1 MDLTRFAFLFPRFIL
16 LLGMGFSVAIDPY
29 ILQRQKRILLVIA
42 GLCLCLVMQNY
53 FENEL
58 SIGPARPLLRTAAAI
73 FGYILRP
80 VILVLF
86 LHIVAPDQNHL
97 ISWILTGLNAAVY
110 LTALFSPVAFM
121 ITGDN
126 HYLSGPLSNTV
137 LYISLV
143 LLIYLFVQSMRNFHT
158 KRNLEKWIPVIV
170 GVMIIAGICL
180 DTQIHSEEQPVTYL
194 TMAITTGSL
203 FYYIWIHMQLV
214 RVHEQETEETQ
225 RIRIMATQIQ
235 PHFLFNTIAT
245 IKALCKKDPE
255 KASEVAGKFG
265 LYLRQN
271 MSSMDMEGLIPFR
284 KELEHTQAYADI
296 EMVRFDNIRVEYDI
310 EDDDFVLPPLT
321 VQPMVEN
328 SIRHGVRAREAG
340 IVFVQTFCEPEN
352 HVIVIRDNGTGF
364 DPAAAEAA
372 EGEHIGIRNVRERIK
387 KMCGGSLTIESGK
400 GAGTTVIIR
409 IPKKGGIS

>member
-1 MDLTRFAFLFPRFIL
+1 MFIL

-29 ILQRQKRILLVIA
+29 ILQRKKWILLVIA
-42 GLCLCLVMQNY
+42 GLCLCLVIQNY

-58 SIGPARPLLRTAAAI
+58 SIGPARPLLRTTVAI
-73 FGYILRP
+73 LGYIVRP
-80 VILVLF
+80 IILVLF
-86 LHIVAPDQNHL
+86 LHLVMPDKKHML
-97 ISWILTGLNAAVY
+97 GWILVGLNAAVY

-121 ITGDN
+121 ISADN
-126 HYLSGPLSNTV
+126 HYLSGPLADTA
-137 LYISLV
+137 LYISLI
-143 LLIYLFVQSMRNFHT
+143 LLIYLFIQSIWRFHT
-158 KRNLEKWIPVIV
+158 GKKLETWIPVIV

-180 DTQIHSEEQPVTYL
+180 DAQIYSEEQPVSYL
-194 TMAITTGSL
+194 TMAITIGSM

-214 RVHEQETEETQ
+214 RVHEQETQESQ

-271 MSSMDMEGLIPFR
+271 MNSLDIEGLIPFR

-296 EMVRFDNIRVEYDI
+296 EMVRFDNLRVEYDI
-310 EDDDFVLPPLT
+310 EDDNFAIPPLT

-340 IVFVQTFCEPEN
+340 IVFVQTFCELEN
-352 HVIVIRDNGTGF
+352 HVIVIRDNGIGF

-387 KMCGGSLTIESGK
+387 KMCGGSLTIESRK
-400 GAGTTVIIR
+400 EEGTTVIIR
-409 IPKKGGIS
+409 IPKKEGVS